1 MDRDTPGLEL
11 GKKEN
16 KLGIRASST
25 CSVYLQDVK
34 VCVCGGGGGCMCN
47 GSVAGGGGG
56 VQGASNL

>member
-34 VCVCGGGGGCMCN
+34 VCVCVGGCMCN